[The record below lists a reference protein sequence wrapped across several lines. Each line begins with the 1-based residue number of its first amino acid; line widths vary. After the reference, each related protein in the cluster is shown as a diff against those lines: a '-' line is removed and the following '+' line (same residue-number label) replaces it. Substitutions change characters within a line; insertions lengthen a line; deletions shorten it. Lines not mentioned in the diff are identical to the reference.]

1 MLSHLWPYRKK
12 FETKLKDEEAPK
24 TIATKHSNL
33 ESKSLA
39 YPYGSYGI
47 SRRILCPQNL
57 AYTLR
62 LYQTITVSTLSTRA
76 PRLLPSQ
83 VSFNKLNINTTQDD
97 QTSVKT
103 LTLARREVFDIRTQL
118 MAEDTADYA
127 NEELISG
134 LEKGD
139 ITPNIYEGGFK
150 TWECSVDLAK
160 LVANENI
167 LSNAD
172 AGDRHIIELGA
183 GTAVPS
189 LALFAQSLS
198 NPKGSSQNIRFT
210 FADYNSVV
218 LRLVTLPNLL
228 LTWSY
233 IVMRQKSVSVAGA
246 EDQVEEELELDIT
259 PELLE
264 AFKKDIAER
273 GISIEFIS
281 GAWSPAFVDLVFTS
295 GEKAKHGTL
304 VLASETI
311 YSPASLRAFS
321 ETLLALIRRPI
332 RAGGRSRALLAA
344 KKVYFGVGGGV
355 DEFLEVFN
363 TVGGDELDVKERM
376 DVKSEG
382 VGRIVLEIAPKGLQ

>member
-1 MLSHLWPYRKK
+1 MASAFSFGFAGDDIDIDDSELN
-12 FETKLKDEEAPK
+12 TVDEGHTFVA
-24 TIATKHSNL
+24 
-33 ESKSLA
+33 
-39 YPYGSYGI
+39 
-47 SRRILCPQNL
+47 QNSS
-57 AYTLR
+57 
-62 LYQTITVSTLSTRA
+62 STLPELVPAQRHELSD
-76 PRLLPSQ
+76 LLSSLPSQ
-83 VSFNKLNINTTQDD
+83 VSFNKLNISTPQDD
-97 QTSVKT
+97 KTSART

-189 LALFAQSLS
+189 LALFAQLLT
-198 NPKGSSQNIRFT
+198 NPGGSSRATRFT

-228 LTWSY
+228 LTWNY
-233 IVMRQKSVSVAGA
+233 IAMRQKSDSVAGT

-264 AFKKDIAER
+264 AFQKDLAER
-273 GISIEFIS
+273 GISVEFIS
-281 GAWSPAFVDLVFTS
+281 GAWSPAFVDLAFSST
-295 GEKAKHGTL
+295 EKANGGTL
-304 VLASETI
+304 ILASETI
-311 YSPASLRAFS
+311 YSPASLSAFS
-321 ETLLALIRRPI
+321 ETLLALLHRPVH
-332 RAGGRSRALLAA
+332 AGKRSRALLAA

-363 TVGGDELDVKERM
+363 TVGGDGLDVRERL